1 MLYICVAKKRIFLCK
16 RFIMKQFY
24 FLSILLMFGAMV
36 TTGCT
41 EQSSKYKRLQ
51 AQLDSVQVAAA
62 VQNAEFEE
70 IFATLNDIEQ
80 GLKSIR
86 ETETLLQIQSIRG
99 GELSVSAREQMK
111 SNIQYIAATLEEYK
125 AQISRLEADQKL
137 QSTQFQRRLKS
148 ITEELESKQKL
159 IEDLSIQLDE
169 KERQLTIQTQQI
181 VSMDQNITTLKADLT
196 ALEKEREQQME
207 KLGEQE
213 LQIYT
218 AFYVVGD
225 KRSLIAVNVLTKGGL
240 FKSAKV
246 SYQAEQSA
254 FHPIDTRNVFTIP
267 LQAKKGKVLSVHPSG
282 TYSLDPDGNGI
293 LSLNITHPDSF
304 WSHTKYLIVKIN

>member
-1 MLYICVAKKRIFLCK
+1 
-16 RFIMKQFY
+16 MKQFS
-24 FLSILLMFGAMV
+24 FLSILLFLGV
-36 TTGCT
+36 LSFIGCT

-99 GELSVSAREQMK
+99 GELSLSTREQMK

-125 AQISRLEADQKL
+125 EQISRLEADQKL
-137 QSTQFQRRLKS
+137 QSAQFQKRLKS

-169 KERQLTIQTQQI
+169 KERQLTVQTQQI
-181 VSMDQNITTLKADLT
+181 VSMDQSIATLKADLS
-196 ALEKEREQQME
+196 ALEKESEQQVE

-213 LQIYT
+213 RQIYT

-225 KRSLIAVNVLTKGGL
+225 KSSLIAVNVLTKGGL
-240 FKSAKV
+240 FRSAKV
-246 SYQAEQSA
+246 SYHTEQSA
-254 FHPIDTRNVFTIP
+254 FHPIDIRSVLTIP
-267 LQAKKGKVLSVHPSG
+267 LQAKKGKVLSVHPTG
-282 TYSLDPDGNGI
+282 TYTLDPDENGI
-293 LSLNITHPDSF
+293 LSLNITNPDSF
-304 WSHTKYLIVKIN
+304 WSRTKYLIVKIN